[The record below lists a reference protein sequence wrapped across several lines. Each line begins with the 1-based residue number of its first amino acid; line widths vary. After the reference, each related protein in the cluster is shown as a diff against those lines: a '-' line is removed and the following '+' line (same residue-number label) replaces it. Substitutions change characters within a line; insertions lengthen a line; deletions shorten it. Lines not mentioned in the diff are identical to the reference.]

1 MDLPVISRRTRFT
14 ASREHVRGYDAFR
27 LNGSHVFS
35 SKERER
41 ERETYLSSDLGT
53 ETLKR
58 LFLTKEIRYDLIG
71 RWTTRS
77 ASGFKCNTLRVTF
90 LERVTFRAQ

>member
-27 LNGSHVFS
+27 LNGSLRILL
-35 SKERER
+35 ERER

>member
-41 ERETYLSSDLGT
+41 EKLTYRRILET

>member
-41 ERETYLSSDLGT
+41 ERNLLIVGSWNGDFKKTFSCERNPLRSD
-53 ETLKR
+53 
-58 LFLTKEIRYDLIG
+58 
-71 RWTTRS
+71 RS
-77 ASGFKCNTLRVTF
+77 LDNS
-90 LERVTFRAQ
+90 ERVWIQM

>member
-27 LNGSHVFS
+27 LNGSLRILL
-35 SKERER
+35 ERER

-71 RWTTRS
+71 RWITRS
-77 ASGFKCNTLRVTF
+77 VSGFKCNTLRVTF

>member
-27 LNGSHVFS
+27 LNGSLL
-35 SKERER
+35 ER

-58 LFLTKEIRYDLIG
+58 LFLTKEIRYD
-71 RWTTRS
+71 RS
-77 ASGFKCNTLRVTF
+77 PDNS
-90 LERVTFRAQ
+90 ERAWIQM

>member
-41 ERETYLSSDLGT
+41 ERNLLIVGSWNGDFKKTFSYERNPLRSVAGQLGA
-53 ETLKR
+53 R
-58 LFLTKEIRYDLIG
+58 LD
-71 RWTTRS
+71 S
-77 ASGFKCNTLRVTF
+77 NVTHC
-90 LERVTFRAQ
+90 V

>member
-27 LNGSHVFS
+27 LNGSLL
-35 SKERER
+35 ERER

-58 LFLTKEIRYDLIG
+58 LFLTKEIRYD
-71 RWTTRS
+71 RS
-77 ASGFKCNTLRVTF
+77 LDNS
-90 LERVTFRAQ
+90 ERVWIQM

>member
-14 ASREHVRGYDAFR
+14 ASREHVQGYDAFR
-27 LNGSHVFS
+27 LNGSLRILL
-35 SKERER
+35 ERER